1 MTRTEFLSNCS
12 KLSQVSVNGKQLSL
26 SEKGKHHN
34 DMGCSVL
41 PGTERHAIQVWR
53 KYGTL
58 QNCVVFQIS
67 AEDLNAEFKR
77 LGITFVAKPT
87 KSGTMCRIYNF

>member
-12 KLSQVSVNGKQLSL
+12 KLSQVSVNGKSLSI
-26 SEKGKHHN
+26 SEKGKHYN
-34 DMGCSVL
+34 ELGCSVL

-58 QNCVVFQIS
+58 QNYVVVNIL
-67 AEDLNAEFKR
+67 ADELNAEFNR

-87 KSGTMCRIYNF
+87 KSKTMCRIYNF